1 MTRQEK
7 IHEVANTID
16 PNIGKE
22 WIDKDYNCADVYDF
36 TIGFECG
43 AKWADENPN
52 LYSDEK
58 YHTVKV
64 SQLDELNRKAELYDK
79 VVDNLPKILE
89 FLCEAWKIG
98 NDFSNFLL
106 DDLIQELQEE
116 LDEKNHGKFKTK

>member
-22 WIDKDYNCADVYDF
+22 WIDKNYNCADVYDF

-79 VVDNLPKILE
+79 VVDNLPNILE
-89 FLCEAWKIG
+89 FICETLEMEK
-98 NDFSNFLL
+98 DFSNFFSNVLL
-106 DDLIQELQEE
+106 DNLIQELQQK
-116 LDEKNHGKFKTK
+116 L

>member
-22 WIDKDYNCADVYDF
+22 WIDKDYNCVDVYDF

-89 FLCEAWKIG
+89 FLCETWGIEK
-98 NDFSNFLL
+98 DFNNFLL
-106 DDLIQELQEE
+106 DNLIQELQEKLE
-116 LDEKNHGKFKTK
+116 E